1 MKKYILKNK
10 KIIIFIIVGVI
21 ILICCFVLIAIGI
34 LKKDNPNQ
42 KVNQNNKLT
51 NAEIEKLITNNYL
64 YSYLMQGDV
73 KVGETY
79 AENNDKKYYIVV
91 DELLKD
97 ITSIEDINELIENT
111 FTSYRIPTCY
121 TEINESKNNEY
132 LEIND
137 MLYVYKKNVCE
148 NFPKLEINN
157 LIQTEVEDGI
167 WIDYDYIGFKLENED
182 NLWKTG
188 VIIYSCE

>member
-10 KIIIFIIVGVI
+10 KLIIFLTIGVI

-34 LKKDNPNQ
+34 LKKDNQNKDQ
-42 KVNQNNKLT
+42 NENNKVT
-51 NAEIEKLITNNYL
+51 NAEIEKIITNNYL

-167 WIDYDYIGFKLENED
+167 WIDYDYVGFKLENED